1 MYKHNKP
8 YSIVQNNCLAI
19 WLASWRGAGGWQLQE
34 DAAATNGGALA
45 RGEGGGS
52 GVSSAQKGG
61 RKMWRPGR
69 WPRAVLVPSG
79 DGA

>member
-19 WLASWRGAGGWQLQE
+19 WLASWRGAGGNFRRMR
-34 DAAATNGGALA
+34 AATNGGALA
-45 RGEGGGS
+45 RGEGGVS

-79 DGA
+79 DDA